1 MYERQ
6 TLQHKIYIGIQSLS
20 PTLGI
25 SHQHTIHTLQQSKYK
40 KAYEEVVA
48 ARSSIPRGTR
58 FTIKYEP
65 HDGKG
70 EKEIECLNLEF
81 KTTKVN
87 QTQMN
92 AAQKKLDNGVALDPP
107 VTPFIPTT
115 HGGAALKTPRTKA
128 TAAEIGARAPKDED
142 DRWEKWVFEDVA
154 LEDGE
159 FFAGKILR
167 LETNDDDDK
176 ILVFVPIKKT
186 VGKKE
191 RSVFLDDFMENLEA
205 GVFEWLGNDGA
216 AAREASE
223 RYKAWLVQ

>member
-1 MYERQ
+1 
-6 TLQHKIYIGIQSLS
+6 
-20 PTLGI
+20 
-25 SHQHTIHTLQQSKYK
+25 
-40 KAYEEVVA
+40 
-48 ARSSIPRGTR
+48 
-58 FTIKYEP
+58 
-65 HDGKG
+65 
-70 EKEIECLNLEF
+70 
-81 KTTKVN
+81 
-87 QTQMN
+87 MN

-191 RSVFLDDFMENLEA
+191 
-205 GVFEWLGNDGA
+205 
-216 AAREASE
+216 
-223 RYKAWLVQ
+223 